1 MQGEHCPR
9 TKEKISVI
17 LFDTI
22 LHEVNKTKLSTRSSM
37 GFFTKGNSGGLLDDR
52 RKDVKTF
59 KKIVKIATLGIVDT
73 TGSKKNSSAL
83 SKKKK

>member
-1 MQGEHCPR
+1 
-9 TKEKISVI
+9 
-17 LFDTI
+17 
-22 LHEVNKTKLSTRSSM
+22 M

-52 RKDVKTF
+52 RKDVEVF
-59 KKIVKIATLGIVDT
+59 KNIVKVATLGIVDT